1 MSSWVLVCRSVPD
14 EGSVSEDRIA
24 PPSPEDRDSGLFML
38 KKDSERRAILFKVLN
53 EDQAKVISNLREN
66 YIQVCMV
73 KVFTIYS
80 PKTPMKWLPPPP
92 VKYNPKNEI
101 IVIFTNHKHIS

>member
-1 MSSWVLVCRSVPD
+1 MARYPVINPPDVTVGSSSVLVCGSVPD
-14 EGSVSEDRIA
+14 EGSASEDRIA

-66 YIQVCMV
+66 YIQVCFV
-73 KVFTIYS
+73 TPTPETHLTSDGQHFSQVS
-80 PKTPMKWLPPPP
+80 PT
-92 VKYNPKNEI
+92 
-101 IVIFTNHKHIS
+101 

>member
-1 MSSWVLVCRSVPD
+1 MINPPDVAVISSLVLVCRSVPD

-73 KVFTIYS
+73 KVVPIYS
-80 PKTPMKWLPPPP
+80 PKTPTK
-92 VKYNPKNEI
+92 
-101 IVIFTNHKHIS
+101 

>member
-1 MSSWVLVCRSVPD
+1 MCVCVCVSVPD

-66 YIQVCMV
+66 YIQVCSV
-73 KVFTIYS
+73 
-80 PKTPMKWLPPPP
+80 TPPGW
-92 VKYNPKNEI
+92 V
-101 IVIFTNHKHIS
+101 S

>member
-1 MSSWVLVCRSVPD
+1 MLVCGSVPD

-66 YIQVCMV
+66 YIQVCLV
-73 KVFTIYS
+73 KSS
-80 PKTPMKWLPPPP
+80 PSPPQKTPEGPPHP
-92 VKYNPKNEI
+92 
-101 IVIFTNHKHIS
+101 S

>member
-1 MSSWVLVCRSVPD
+1 MINQPDVAVISSWVLVCRSVPD

-73 KVFTIYS
+73 KVLYTIYS
-80 PKTPMKWLPPPP
+80 PKTPMK
-92 VKYNPKNEI
+92 
-101 IVIFTNHKHIS
+101 

>member
-1 MSSWVLVCRSVPD
+1 MHAPAALTHADSTRSSQEKLISVNKGCGRLPGYKPPPPVLVCGSVPD

-66 YIQVCMV
+66 YIQV
-73 KVFTIYS
+73 TQH
-80 PKTPMKWLPPPP
+80 T
-92 VKYNPKNEI
+92 
-101 IVIFTNHKHIS
+101 